1 MAAMRPKTEYDL
13 GEAEF
18 YVPGSCT
25 QHDYFEAVDAR
36 NARCL
41 VCPAAPVFANRK
53 IQTHRDSLLH
63 QSNLLLPA
71 HRLSTESA
79 AYRPKALQMRAPRSP
94 SLDSEAGYNDLDDYS
109 GFLAELPP
117 LPRSQFERDW
127 NRMQELEDT
136 AWQRDEQ
143 SNEEREMIA
152 EIRSRLA
159 AESRRDDDK
168 DFWPWPDRGT
178 FLLSLVVFAP
188 RTPLSRTVTELVIA
202 FANAVKHYEV
212 PTLSA
217 FRSATEKMRLRS
229 PTKAV
234 QPSEGSSGVPFF
246 FNSIASGIA
255 KDFGNP
261 AVRERLYMLP
271 RRARVKS
278 QLRDGEAM
286 AAPAPLALTT
296 GHAVLPT
303 KWYTDEG
310 GATRGVG
317 HRLRVAPAD
326 ARRGRRI
333 EIVEENAAE
342 FDLTEVTRDTLL
354 AGDLQG
360 LDLYDAKGNQQ
371 PTSHPLRAVAKG
383 KPVYSVP
390 LLVWENDWRGTV
402 SQNNYSHTSILY
414 SNAALDRRD
423 LDNLT
428 TSVHFFSTS
437 AAAEPADLLD
447 ALVRESNELY
457 QKPFFVWDSQMQS
470 DVLIRPYILAL
481 VGDTVMLNKLAS
493 SIGVQ
498 GNLPCRLCDWGGTQ
512 AYKHSKEGVEA
523 ALQVGD
529 ERTSES
535 VVAQLSKQL
544 DLAQADQTKDLL
556 AAWKETGIKDPATT
570 DACTILLETNDKLK
584 GKAPLRPG
592 QRARAL
598 PPAEVQQRLSDLRA
612 SLVTDT
618 WHSPLHNLVPFGGLD
633 CTPIDPLHIIF
644 LGPGTF
650 LAKETK
656 EILIEYPAATMIAR
670 LNTLNGKEVKVLS
683 QLMPFVLAPL
693 VEADMAPSNLLDA
706 WESYARLSRLMY
718 VEYIDSLDE
727 YEPQS
732 ELCGWPGRD

>member
-1 MAAMRPKTEYDL
+1 
-13 GEAEF
+13 
-18 YVPGSCT
+18 
-25 QHDYFEAVDAR
+25 
-36 NARCL
+36 
-41 VCPAAPVFANRK
+41 
-53 IQTHRDSLLH
+53 
-63 QSNLLLPA
+63 
-71 HRLSTESA
+71 
-79 AYRPKALQMRAPRSP
+79 MRAPRSP

-261 AVRERLYMLP
+261 AVRERLHMLP

-286 AAPAPLALTT
+286 AAPAVRQPMVMLRDGSHAFLDEPLALTT

-390 LLVWENDWRGTV
+390 LLIWEDDWRGTV
-402 SQNNYSHTSILY
+402 SQSNYSHTSILY

-481 VGDTVMLNKLAS
+481 VGDTVMLNKLTS

-633 CTPIDPLHIIF
+633 CTPIDPIHIIL
-644 LGPGTF
+644 LGPGMF
-650 LAKETK
+650 FAKETK
-656 EILIEYPAATMIAR
+656 EILSLDAMDHLRVRSTTGVYGAVEYPAATMIAR

-683 QLMPFVLAPL
+683 QLMPFALAPL

-727 YEPQS
+727 YEVSVRCPFAA
-732 ELCGWPGRD
+732 